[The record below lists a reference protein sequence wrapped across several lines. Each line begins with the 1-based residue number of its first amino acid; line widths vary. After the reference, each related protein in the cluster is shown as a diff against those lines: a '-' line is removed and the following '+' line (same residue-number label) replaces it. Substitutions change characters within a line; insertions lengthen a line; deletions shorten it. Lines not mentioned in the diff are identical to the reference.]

1 MRHQGKITKWKDE
14 QGFGFITPRGGGDR
28 IFVHIKA
35 FSNRHR
41 RPIGNEIVTYEV
53 ASDDRGRKRAEHV
66 AFLGDNSISTQG
78 GGLSFTISVLFLMFV
93 AVSVFLGQL
102 PFVVLGIYLVA
113 SAVSFWVYASD
124 KAAAKRNA
132 WRTRENT
139 LHILSLLGGWPGA
152 LVAQRWLR
160 HKSKKLSFQIVF
172 WATVV
177 VNCVGLGW
185 LFSTSGADALQSVL
199 GPAGLGK

>member
-93 AVSVFLGQL
+93 AVSVFVGQL

-160 HKSKKLSFQIVF
+160 HKSKKVSFQIAF

-177 VNCVGLGW
+177 LNCVGLGW
-185 LFSTSGADALQSVL
+185 LFSQSGAEALQSVL